1 MTHNQ
6 AMVTTTRA
14 RNNRRQ
20 RRSEQRYGPISANEW
35 IWIAIALGVPVYRSL
50 PSSVGQMWTIATLGV
65 ILLSAVFLQVAK
77 PIYPRL
83 WYLCGYCVVAAT
95 FTAVNDLGGFADNV
109 YVGVQLSLLLGVAP
123 FVLARAVK
131 TPGFTARVCFAFM
144 LAQTVS
150 AAASILQVSG
160 RSVFGQAVVNDR
172 APGLAGHPN
181 VLGVMSSI
189 ALVLLLHAAL
199 TGSRHKLML
208 GLLLLINLGG
218 LLATGSLSAML
229 AAAVGLTVAAL
240 AMRVQVKQVAWTV
253 GAALLAFFVAV
264 TFTGFGDR
272 LQNPTERLLQ
282 VTGQTEAVSTLDIRG
297 ETYSFAWDWISQNP
311 FLGKGL
317 AAHQA
322 VSFDNATVVHNV
334 FLRSWYQGGILL
346 ALAVGA
352 IIVAAIVLAFRS
364 VTFGRDGAAAG
375 ILIAVLVFACTS
387 AFFEQAYYWLP
398 ALLAFAAIGQS
409 RALQS
414 VRAPS

>member
-1 MTHNQ
+1 
-6 AMVTTTRA
+6 MVTTTRA

-20 RRSEQRYGPISANEW
+20 PQSKRRYGPTSVNEW
-35 IWIAIALGVPVYRSL
+35 IWIVIALGVPVYRSL
-50 PSSVGQMWTIATLGV
+50 PDSIAQLWTLGTLGV
-65 ILLSAVFLQVAK
+65 ILLSAVFLNLAR
-77 PIYPRL
+77 PIYPRV
-83 WYLCGYCVVAAT
+83 WFLCGSCVVAAT
-95 FTAVNDLGGFADNV
+95 FTAVNDLGGFTDNL

-131 TPGFTARVCFAFM
+131 TPGFIPRVCYAFM
-144 LAQTVS
+144 IAQTVS
-150 AAASILQVSG
+150 AAAAILQVSG

-199 TGSRHKLML
+199 TRSRRKLML
-208 GLLLLINLGG
+208 VVLLLINLGG
-218 LLATGSLSAML
+218 LLATGSLSSML

-240 AMRVQVKQVAWTV
+240 AMRVRVKQVAWTV
-253 GAALLAFFVAV
+253 AAALSAFFVAV
-264 TFTGFGDR
+264 NFTGFGER

-311 FLGKGL
+311 FLGVGL

-334 FLRSWYQGGILL
+334 FLRSWYQGGFLL
-346 ALAVGA
+346 ALAIGV
-352 IIVAAIVLAFRS
+352 IIIAAIVLAFRS

-375 ILIAVLVFACTS
+375 ILVAVMVFACTS

-409 RALQS
+409 RALNPLRS
-414 VRAPS
+414 SS